1 MRRMIKRMTAAAVAS
16 GLAVSLS
23 MTALAEE
30 IGPGFETP
38 AAEIIDGPRF
48 PGDTEYMNEEP
59 ENGSQA
65 GESSGQEGQTGDGT
79 APAGQ
84 GDGQTSEQPAE
95 EPAGPVA
102 EQPSEEQTG
111 GSVPVSDGGTGAVQY
126 PEGMVPNTVLNG
138 GNVDITPTNEGA
150 IWDAVEVTGMHANL
164 PTQFTWISA
173 KLKDGYSGKLS
184 YRPYVNNGGWL
195 QFYSDGQP
203 GGGTKAPPTWK
214 RSRCI

>member
-65 GESSGQEGQTGDGT
+65 GESSGQEGRRVKMDIRGYVSPDCRELAELFYGTVGKLGVVEDTGSQYCQKAVKSSDHL
-79 APAGQ
+79 
-84 GDGQTSEQPAE
+84 
-95 EPAGPVA
+95 PVA
-102 EQPSEEQTG
+102 
-111 GSVPVSDGGTGAVQY
+111 
-126 PEGMVPNTVLNG
+126 
-138 GNVDITPTNEGA
+138 I
-150 IWDAVEVTGMHANL
+150 
-164 PTQFTWISA
+164 
-173 KLKDGYSGKLS
+173 
-184 YRPYVNNGGWL
+184 
-195 QFYSDGQP
+195 
-203 GGGTKAPPTWK
+203 
-214 RSRCI
+214 